1 MFKLE
6 GEEEK
11 AAAKVSNSSD
21 PSRLSMGAPAA
32 ALPGRQSAPQP
43 ASEHSSGALA
53 RLRARWRPWLILS
66 RFGLFLGLAL
76 IVSGGRYKGKLPD
89 PGEVVDGVRAAP
101 SQTASSREPFTFS
114 YRGSSY
120 TVTPKAEYVLNG
132 VVVTHNN
139 ISGIGDAYH
148 TSDSVDM
155 KDVCVVW
162 GNNLSSKNY
171 QRITYT
177 SEPWT
182 CVINSKDESVWE
194 RFFLDELSNNHLLAG
209 DEAVQRRIRS
219 VRIGDQITL
228 TGVLVDYCPLGYPD
242 YLRKT
247 SLVRTDTGNGACE
260 VVFVESFSILK
271 RSTPEWYLAY
281 RIGWWMLGF
290 AIALRLFIFVR
301 APLGAER

>member
-6 GEEEK
+6 GEEKDE
-11 AAAKVSNSSD
+11 AARVSHSSD
-21 PSRLSMGAPAA
+21 PSRLAMGAPAP
-32 ALPGRQSAPQP
+32 ALPGTQSAPVP
-43 ASEHSSGALA
+43 TSEHSSDALA
-53 RLRARWRPWLILS
+53 RLRARWRPLLILS
-66 RFGLFLGLAL
+66 RVALFLSLAL
-76 IVSGGRYKGKLPD
+76 ILAGGRYKGKLPD
-89 PGEVVDGVRAAP
+89 PGGVVDAVRAAP
-101 SQTASSREPFTFS
+101 SQTPTSREPFTFS

-120 TVTPKAEYVLNG
+120 TVTPKAEYTLNG

-162 GNNLSSKNY
+162 GNNLSSRNY

-182 CVINSKDESVWE
+182 CVINSNDESVWE

-209 DEAVQRRIRS
+209 DEAVQSRIRS
-219 VRIGDQITL
+219 VRIGDQISL
-228 TGVLVDYCPLGYPD
+228 TGTLVDYCPLGQPD

-247 SLVRTDTGNGACE
+247 SLIRTDTGNGACE

-271 RSTPEWYLAY
+271 RATPEWYLAY
-281 RIGWWMLGF
+281 RVGWWVLGF
-290 AIALRLFIFVR
+290 AIALRFFIFVR
-301 APLGAER
+301 APLGVG